1 MFKRTSNV
9 KNINVRN
16 VFFSSVFEIGD
27 SCHITPRSKV
37 FAVQREYELFYS
49 DEGNLNTY
57 PIFTMPLPKPMSD
70 ESVNFIKYNES
81 FAINV
86 NNIDIIAVSGAGVLH
101 IGSTKT
107 IDSESRI
114 KHIRQLLDEPG
125 TNRGNG
131 LSDFDNKE

>member
-9 KNINVRN
+9 KNINVTN
-16 VFFSSVFEIGD
+16 VSFSSVFEIGD

-49 DEGNLNTY
+49 DEGNLKTY

-70 ESVNFIKYNES
+70 ESVNFMKYNES

-86 NNIDIIAVSGAGVLH
+86 NNIDIIAVSGSGVLH

-107 IDSESRI
+107 IDSESRT
-114 KHIRQLLDEPG
+114 KHIRQLLDESG
-125 TNRGNG
+125 TNDEISKHFGM
-131 LSDFDNKE
+131 EE